1 MANTIEPSE
10 IAYEPQWPLEF
21 QPQTRP
27 GPAVVVSG
35 KASTAQPPEMP
46 GGAVKLGDPNECRLH
61 GMRCAELVEAAKTQ
75 QLKTTLLDLSKNWI
89 KLAES
94 LESTCL
100 ILLAPPPVIIGA
112 FHNT

>member
-1 MANTIEPSE
+1 MANTVEPSE
-10 IAYEPQWPLEF
+10 IAYEPEWPLEF
-21 QPQTRP
+21 QLQTRA

-35 KASTAQPPEMP
+35 KVSTPPTSRDA
-46 GGAVKLGDPNECRLH
+46 GGAVMLGDPNECRLH

-94 LESTCL
+94 LERAQA
-100 ILLAPPPVIIGA
+100 LLDEHKVETKKPA
-112 FHNT
+112 